1 MVPAAIWRIAV
12 AHVLVIHVHGEEPM
26 LGDTEALP
34 DLKDQGV
41 HFTNPR
47 KRDGK
52 PVSYM
57 TRGAT
62 DFYLP
67 WHRISIVEVLRG
79 EQEEVEVAEFFRE

>member
-1 MVPAAIWRIAV
+1 V
-12 AHVLVIHVHGEEPM
+12 ANTILIHVLGEEPI
-26 LGDTEALP
+26 LADAEQLP
-34 DLKDQGV
+34 DPKDNFL
-41 HFTNPR
+41 HFANPR

-52 PVSYM
+52 PVSYV

-79 EQEEVEVAEFFRE
+79 EEEEVEVAEFFRE

>member
-1 MVPAAIWRIAV
+1 MANTILI
-12 AHVLVIHVHGEEPM
+12 HVLGEEPI
-26 LGDTEALP
+26 LADAEQLP
-34 DLKDQGV
+34 DPKDNFL
-41 HFTNPR
+41 HFANPR

-52 PVSYM
+52 PVSYV

-79 EQEEVEVAEFFRE
+79 EEEEVEVAEFFRE

>member
-1 MVPAAIWRIAV
+1 V
-12 AHVLVIHVHGEEPM
+12 AHVLLIHVQGEEPM
-26 LGDTEALP
+26 LGDAEALP
-34 DLKDQGV
+34 DPKDQFL

-52 PVSYM
+52 PVSYI

-62 DFYLP
+62 DFFLP

-79 EQEEVEVAEFFRE
+79 DTEEVEVAEFFRD